1 MIHYLVDCCYNNNSN
16 NNNKPSK
23 SYNKDNKN
31 NKSVNNDNKDNKD
44 NKSVNNEKSH
54 QILPSGLFSNNITK
68 IIKLVEELKNDEIYD
83 DDEWLVFIA
92 IK

>member
-23 SYNKDNKN
+23 NYNKDNKN
-31 NKSVNNDNKDNKD
+31 NKSVNNDIKDNKD

-54 QILPSGLFSNNITK
+54 QILPSELFSNNIAK
-68 IIKLVEELKNDEIYD
+68 IIKLVEELEND
-83 DDEWLVFIA
+83 
-92 IK
+92 